1 MQSFKDFTKQLSQT
15 HPQEA
20 FSNFH
25 LDISNI
31 VATLKIDQE
40 VTETGLEV
48 EVSSSV
54 EVIIMQ
60 SCDDLFLDQEKK
72 VPFRFLL
79 WLATH
84 INSLP

>member
-1 MQSFKDFTKQLSQT
+1 MKSLMEVIIMQSFKDFTKQLSQT
-15 HPQEA
+15 HPQQA

-48 EVSSSV
+48 EIRRERESGKHERSYEALTWVLV
-54 EVIIMQ
+54 EKEWII
-60 SCDDLFLDQEKK
+60 
-72 VPFRFLL
+72 
-79 WLATH
+79 
-84 INSLP
+84 